1 MSVKSI
7 HMKHTTLL
15 LALATMFAIQSQ
27 AQCRNFTK
35 KNCLPALD
43 GYVQNDNYNSAVLIP
58 GDEAELELTFW
69 ETPITA
75 SLSVLTRFSGPL
87 NSTCSTRTTFVSGAI
102 QKAQIIWTF
111 AWKMHNDFVFES
123 RSQRLKPPSCM
134 KAASPSLLEAKIDP
148 SLLTTCRKK
157 ARFSRAF
164 FMCQASGISESPNA
178 KCGVLGQPH
187 SIG

>member
-58 GDEAELELTFW
+58 GDEAELELTFLGD
-69 ETPITA
+69 TDYRVAVCAHP
-75 SLSVLTRFSGPL
+75 VLGAVEFDVLDQDNIRLWS
-87 NSTCSTRTTFVSGAI
+87 NSEGAD
-102 QKAQIIWTF
+102 
-111 AWKMHNDFVFES
+111 HLDFRMENA
-123 RSQRLKPPSCM
+123 QRL
-134 KAASPSLLEAKIDP
+134 
-148 SLLTTCRKK
+148 
-157 ARFSRAF
+157 RFR
-164 FMCQASGISESPNA
+164 
-178 KCGVLGQPH
+178 V
-187 SIG
+187 

>member
-58 GDEAELELTFW
+58 GDEAELELTFLGD
-69 ETPITA
+69 TDYRVAVCSHP
-75 SLSVLTRFSGPL
+75 VL
-87 NSTCSTRTTFVSGAI
+87 GAVEFDVLDQSNI
-102 QKAQIIWTF
+102 LLWSNADG
-111 AWKMHNDFVFES
+111 ADHLDFRMENA
-123 RSQRLKPPSCM
+123 QRLRFRVKVPETE
-134 KAASPSLLEAKIDP
+134 AAILHEG
-148 SLLTTCRKK
+148 C
-157 ARFSRAF
+157 
-164 FMCQASGISESPNA
+164 
-178 KCGVLGQPH
+178 V
-187 SIG
+187 SILVGSKD

>member
-58 GDEAELELTFW
+58 GDEAELELTFLGD
-69 ETPITA
+69 TDYRVAVCAHP
-75 SLSVLTRFSGPL
+75 VLGAVEFDVLDQDNIRLWS
-87 NSTCSTRTTFVSGAI
+87 NSEGAD
-102 QKAQIIWTF
+102 
-111 AWKMHNDFVFES
+111 HLDFRMENA
-123 RSQRLKPPSCM
+123 QRLRFRVKVPETE
-134 KAASPSLLEAKIDP
+134 AAILHEG
-148 SLLTTCRKK
+148 C
-157 ARFSRAF
+157 
-164 FMCQASGISESPNA
+164 
-178 KCGVLGQPH
+178 V
-187 SIG
+187 SILVGSKD